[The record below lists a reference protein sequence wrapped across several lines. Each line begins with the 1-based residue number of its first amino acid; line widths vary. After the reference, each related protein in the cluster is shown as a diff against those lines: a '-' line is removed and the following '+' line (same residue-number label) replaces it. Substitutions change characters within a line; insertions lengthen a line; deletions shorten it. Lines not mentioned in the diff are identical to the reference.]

1 VAKAPFDP
9 TAYIG
14 VILLSGIVVSNSI
27 LLVDHINLR
36 RRQGLGLLEAVVRG
50 TKDRVRPIFMTT
62 STTIFGMLPLLLIGA
77 EANKRQIWSSL
88 ALCTVGGLTSST
100 ILVFVVIPV
109 LYYHG
114 DGLRAWGAEK
124 AREAR
129 GLFGKKKS

>member
-1 VAKAPFDP
+1 
-9 TAYIG
+9 
-14 VILLSGIVVSNSI
+14 
-27 LLVDHINLR
+27 
-36 RRQGLGLLEAVVRG
+36 
-50 TKDRVRPIFMTT
+50 
-62 STTIFGMLPLLLIGA
+62 MLPMLLIGA

-100 ILVFVVIPV
+100 ILVFVVLPV

-129 GLFGKKKS
+129 ALFRTRRPEGGAPRDPQG